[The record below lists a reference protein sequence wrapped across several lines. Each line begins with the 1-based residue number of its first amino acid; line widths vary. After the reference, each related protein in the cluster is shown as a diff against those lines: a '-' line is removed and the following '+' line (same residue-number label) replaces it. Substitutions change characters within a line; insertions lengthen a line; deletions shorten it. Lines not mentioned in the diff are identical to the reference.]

1 MSQRKHLLADWTPA
15 LDRQV
20 RNFHGAGGKQDYIP
34 VQGRMCW
41 CPCAGVP
48 ALQFFRVWSREGCA
62 CWDAFPA
69 VWWRRG
75 VLAELASSDKAPGG
89 DRSKHAVRISFPRS
103 YMRQRCSSIT
113 CSAGSFLLL
122 TTKYANRAVALP
134 AFLVFWLMVL
144 MVLFSKLNLSAQT
157 VSLWKYKTLPC
168 ASCAVINIHNFPVQD
183 LHIML
188 AFFPHCLFTSLPTA
202 QVSSE
207 QVYAK
212 LANWMVMSLLPVNSS
227 YCILLTAFTALLLT
241 NQTAL
246 GYNEVH
252 HRIALI

>member
-1 MSQRKHLLADWTPA
+1 MYVSEKALACCWLTEHLPWT
-15 LDRQV
+15 DRLGISMGLGESKITSLC
-20 RNFHGAGGKQDYIP
+20 RAG
-34 VQGRMCW
+34 
-41 CPCAGVP
+41 CAGVP

-134 AFLVFWLMVL
+134 AFLVF
-144 MVLFSKLNLSAQT
+144 
-157 VSLWKYKTLPC
+157 
-168 ASCAVINIHNFPVQD
+168 
-183 LHIML
+183 
-188 AFFPHCLFTSLPTA
+188 
-202 QVSSE
+202 
-207 QVYAK
+207 
-212 LANWMVMSLLPVNSS
+212 
-227 YCILLTAFTALLLT
+227 
-241 NQTAL
+241 
-246 GYNEVH
+246 
-252 HRIALI
+252 